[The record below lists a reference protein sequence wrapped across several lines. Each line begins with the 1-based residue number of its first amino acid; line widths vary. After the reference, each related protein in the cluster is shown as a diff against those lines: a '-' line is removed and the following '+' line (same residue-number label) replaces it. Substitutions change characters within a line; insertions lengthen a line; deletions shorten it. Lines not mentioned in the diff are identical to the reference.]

1 MVLLVLGMI
10 LCGLCM
16 GCGMGTKPRA
26 GTEPV
31 SKMWREVIMPPEKRE
46 LQEPMMRSEEEQ
58 VQKAIKVSG
67 MKEAAMKP
75 AEEEVQESAVEP
87 AEEGM
92 CKSTMEPVI
101 GEMGESTMDPIRE
114 DRKES
119 MEQTSTASMQPAT
132 EKLPAPTAVPLP
144 SVTAEPQVHTHTIVT
159 ETLAATCLEAGVI
172 RETCEGCKKI
182 LSETAEPPL
191 GHDFIKSVWELPTC
205 QKGGYYN
212 NICSRCGLVECVT
225 QEPLPHEA
233 EDILLQE
240 GNCMEDTVI
249 QHVCKM
255 CGTQIKSDT
264 RYTPYDTHLWVTA
277 MIEGAEITYC
287 ERCGVAK

>member
-16 GCGMGTKPRA
+16 GCGEEIEPNTGTQ
-26 GTEPV
+26 PV
-31 SKMWREVIMPPEKRE
+31 SEVWREVTMPPEKMELRE
-46 LQEPMMRSEEEQ
+46 STTRSEEEQ
-58 VQKAIKVSG
+58 VQGAIVLSV
-67 MKEAAMKP
+67 MKENVAGP
-75 AEEEVQESAVEP
+75 VE
-87 AEEGM
+87 
-92 CKSTMEPVI
+92 
-101 GEMGESTMDPIRE
+101 GEMRE
-114 DRKES
+114 
-119 MEQTSTASMQPAT
+119 STAS
-132 EKLPAPTAVPLP
+132 PLP
-144 SVTAEPQVHTHTIVT
+144 PVAAEPQVHTHTIVT

-172 RETCEGCKKI
+172 RESCEVCKKV
-182 LSETAEPPL
+182 LSEAAEPPL

-225 QEPLPHEA
+225 QKPLPHGA